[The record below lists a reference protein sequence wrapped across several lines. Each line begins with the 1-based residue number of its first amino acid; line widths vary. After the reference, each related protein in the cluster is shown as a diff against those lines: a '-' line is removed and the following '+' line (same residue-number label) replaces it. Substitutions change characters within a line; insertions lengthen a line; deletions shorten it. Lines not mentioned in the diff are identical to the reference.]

1 MPLRFRR
8 SIKIAPGIRLNVG
21 KKSSSFSVGK
31 RGASINFGS
40 RGAYGNIGIPGT
52 GLSYRSKLSG
62 NSQYSHSQTTN
73 KDNSSKT
80 EKTDIQILISLLD
93 DGSIT
98 LKDNNGNILP
108 EDWVRK
114 AKSQNKELILNWLQ
128 QHCEEMNE
136 EITSLLNIHLSTP
149 PPDTQISFIPSPFD
163 MEKPI
168 PPEKEFLLSRPN
180 PPKKKEY
187 GLLASN
193 IQFMRKVIDKRN
205 DKLDNQYKEE
215 LNKWELEK
223 AKFEEHYQLKYQ
235 EYQGQLEEYTKQQ
248 RIFAQKQEE
257 RRKFIEKD
265 RFTEIASMYEFLEEV
280 LQTIVWPKETLV
292 SFDIINEGNKVQMDV
307 HLPEIEDMPEI
318 HTKVNKRDFQ
328 LTFVP
333 ISDTQKRKNYFTHIH
348 AIGFRLIGEVFVSLP
363 SVKEVVFS
371 GYTHRISK
379 TKGILTSEYL
389 YSVKVIRDEWEK
401 INFQNLELIDV
412 VLCFGEFELRRDATK
427 TGIMKA
433 IKPFKE

>member
-1 MPLRFRR
+1 M
-8 SIKIAPGIRLNVG
+8 
-21 KKSSSFSVGK
+21 
-31 RGASINFGS
+31 NFGS
-40 RGAYGNIGIPGT
+40 RGTYGNIGIPGT

-62 NSQYSHSQTTN
+62 NTQYSHSQTAKN
-73 KDNSSKT
+73 DNPSKT
-80 EKTDIQILISLLD
+80 GKTEIPIQISLLD
-93 DGSIT
+93 DGSVT
-98 LKDNNGNILP
+98 FKDDNGNILP
-108 EDWVRK
+108 DDWVRK
-114 AKSQNKELILNWLQ
+114 AKSQNKELIVSWLQ

-149 PPDTQISFIPSPFD
+149 PPDTQISFIPTPFD
-163 MEKPI
+163 MAKPI
-168 PPEKEFLLSRPN
+168 PPEKEFLISRPN

-187 GLLASN
+187 GLIASN
-193 IQFMRKVIDKRN
+193 IQFMRNVVDKRN
-205 DKLDNQYKEE
+205 YKLDNQHKEE

-223 AKFEEHYQLKYQ
+223 AKFEKHYQLKYQ
-235 EYQGQLEEYTKQQ
+235 EYQGQLEEFSKQQ

-265 RFTEIASMYEFLEEV
+265 RFTEIAAMYEFLEEV

-328 LTFVP
+328 LTIVP
-333 ISDTQKRKNYFTHIH
+333 ISDTQKRKNYITHIH

-379 TKGILTSEYL
+379 TTGNLTSEYL
-389 YSVKVIRDEWEK
+389 YSVKVFRDEWEK

-412 VLCFGEFELRRDATK
+412 VLSFEEFELHRNATK

-433 IKPFKE
+433 IKPFIE